1 MSVDF
6 ANAYAWTGNA
16 DEAFRYLEIAAKEAS
31 GIRCIIS
38 TDPFFRRLHDDP
50 RWLPFLL
57 SIGQAP
63 EQLAEIE
70 FNPRLPDD
78 LQRNP

>member
-1 MSVDF
+1 MDLAS
-6 ANAYAWTGNA
+6 AHGWTGNA
-16 DEAFRYLEIAAKEAS
+16 DEAFRYLEIAAEETW
-31 GIRCIIS
+31 GISRIIS
-38 TDPFFRRLHDDP
+38 TDPFFRRLHDDL
-50 RWLPFLL
+50 RWLPFLR